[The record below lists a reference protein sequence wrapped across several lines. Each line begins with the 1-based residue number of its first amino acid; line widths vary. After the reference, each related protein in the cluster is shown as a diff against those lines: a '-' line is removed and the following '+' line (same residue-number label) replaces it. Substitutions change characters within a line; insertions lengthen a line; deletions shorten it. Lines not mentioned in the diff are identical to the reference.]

1 MLQIGFS
8 TKYFTLWDVQNQ
20 TEYSGSEGQYSYNV
34 TRFTYLQNLSL
45 VEEKAIAKA
54 KEKGCTQL
62 GINDELRGRSGRSFE
77 KRTRIEKEFELH
89 QFTYGKY
96 EGDDIRENTDVNYLK
111 WYFNETELMLVAERV
126 CKLDSDYSIYENG
139 LVTSEQ
145 LDNITKTNTIEAG
158 LKKTGTIQ
166 LQMERNLDTYG
177 FVQIDGIPYSFEN
190 YCTRSYNGYGY
201 GLPTLNGKAKR
212 VKNKLIEVKVE
223 FGVVGDWEMWKVTE
237 WDFVK

>member
-8 TKYFTLWDVQNQ
+8 TKYFTLWDVQNE

-54 KEKGCTQL
+54 KEKGCTEL
-62 GINDELRGRSGRSFE
+62 GINEELRGRSGRSFE
-77 KRTRIEKEFELH
+77 KRTPIKEEFELH

-96 EGDDIRENTDVNYLK
+96 RGDDIRENTDVNYLK

-126 CKLDSDYSIYENG
+126 CELDSDYSIYENG

-190 YCTRSYNGYGY
+190 YVERSYNGYGY

-212 VKNKLIEVKVE
+212 VKNKIIEVKVE
-223 FGVVGDWEMWKVTE
+223 FGYVGGWEMWKVTD

>member
-1 MLQIGFS
+1 MLQIGFA
-8 TKYFTLWDVQNQ
+8 TKYFTLWDVQNE

-45 VEEKAIAKA
+45 VEENAIAKA
-54 KEKGCTQL
+54 KEKGCTEL
-62 GINDELRGRSGRSFE
+62 GINDELRGRSGRSFQI
-77 KRTRIEKEFELH
+77 RTPKKEVFENY

-96 EGDDIRENTDVNYLK
+96 RGDDIRENTDVNYLK
-111 WYFNETELMLVAERV
+111 WYFNETELMVVAERV
-126 CKLDSDYSIYENG
+126 CELDSDYSIYEDR
-139 LVTSEQ
+139 LVNEEQ
-145 LDNITKTNTIEAG
+145 LDNLLATKKIEDK

-166 LQMERNLDTYG
+166 LEMERNLDTYG

-190 YCTRSYNGYGY
+190 YVQRSYNGYGY

-212 VKNKLIEVKVE
+212 VKNKIIEVKVE
-223 FGVVGDWEMWKVTE
+223 FGYVDGWEMWKVID

>member
-190 YCTRSYNGYGY
+190 Y
-201 GLPTLNGKAKR
+201 
-212 VKNKLIEVKVE
+212 
-223 FGVVGDWEMWKVTE
+223 
-237 WDFVK
+237 

>member
-8 TKYFTLWDVQNQ
+8 TKYFTLWDVQNE

-45 VEEKAIAKA
+45 VEEKAVAKA

-77 KRTRIEKEFELH
+77 KRTRIEKVFELH

-111 WYFNETELMLVAERV
+111 WYFNETELMLVAERI
-126 CKLDSDYSIYENG
+126 CELDSDYSIYDDR

-145 LDNITKTNTIEAG
+145 LARIVEIDTIEAG
-158 LKKTGTIQ
+158 LKKNGTIQ
-166 LQMERNLDTYG
+166 LQMERNLDGYG
-177 FVQIDGIPYSFEN
+177 FVQIDGIN
-190 YCTRSYNGYGY
+190 YHFGEHSIMSYNGYDY
-201 GLPTLNGKAKR
+201 GLPILNGKAKR

-223 FGVVGDWEMWKVTE
+223 FGLVGDWEAWKVTE

>member
-8 TKYFTLWDVQNQ
+8 TKYFTLWDVRNE

-34 TRFTYLQNLSL
+34 TKFTYIQNLSL

-77 KRTRIEKEFELH
+77 KRTPIEKVFELH

-96 EGDDIRENTDVNYLK
+96 EGDDIRENTDISYLK
-111 WYFNETELMLVAERV
+111 WYFSQTELMLVAERI
-126 CKLDSDYSIYENG
+126 CELDSDYSIYEDG

-145 LDNITKTNTIEAG
+145 LANITKIDTIEAG

-166 LQMERNLDTYG
+166 LQMVRNLDSYG
-177 FVQIDGIPYSFEN
+177 FVQIDGIN
-190 YCTRSYNGYGY
+190 YHFGEHSIMSYNGHDY
-201 GLPTLNGKAKR
+201 GLPILGCKAKR

-223 FGVVGDWEMWKVTE
+223 FGSVGDWKAWKVTD

>member
-1 MLQIGFS
+1 
-8 TKYFTLWDVQNQ
+8 
-20 TEYSGSEGQYSYNV
+20 
-34 TRFTYLQNLSL
+34 
-45 VEEKAIAKA
+45 
-54 KEKGCTQL
+54 
-62 GINDELRGRSGRSFE
+62 
-77 KRTRIEKEFELH
+77 
-89 QFTYGKY
+89 
-96 EGDDIRENTDVNYLK
+96 
-111 WYFNETELMLVAERV
+111 MLVAERV

-190 YCTRSYNGYGY
+190 YVERSYNGYGY

-212 VKNKLIEVKVE
+212 IKNKLIEVKVE
-223 FGVVGDWEMWKVTE
+223 FGVVGDWEMWKVTD

>member
-8 TKYFTLWDVQNQ
+8 NKYYTLWNVVNE
-20 TEYSGSEGQYSYNV
+20 TEYSGSEGQYSYSV

-45 VEEKAIAKA
+45 VEEKAIVKA
-54 KEKGCTQL
+54 KEKGCTEL

-77 KRTRIEKEFELH
+77 KRTPIKEELELH

-96 EGDDIRENTDVNYLK
+96 RGDDIRENTDVNYLK

-126 CKLDSDYSIYENG
+126 CELDSDYSIYDDR
-139 LVTSEQ
+139 LVTPEQ
-145 LDNITKTNTIEAG
+145 LESILTTKKIEDT

-190 YCTRSYNGYGY
+190 YAEQSYNGYGY

-223 FGVVGDWEMWKVTE
+223 FGYVGGWEMWKVTD